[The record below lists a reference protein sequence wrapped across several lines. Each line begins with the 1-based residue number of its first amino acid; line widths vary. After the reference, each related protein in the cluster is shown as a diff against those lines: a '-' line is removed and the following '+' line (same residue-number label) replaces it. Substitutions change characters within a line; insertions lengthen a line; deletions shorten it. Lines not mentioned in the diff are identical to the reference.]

1 MKNHFCKLIQFSYS
15 TIKISIDKNNFMI
28 SIQEDQFLQ
37 QEIHRKFPGI
47 RSLIQAYFVPCLCY
61 GMSKA
66 GI

>member
-1 MKNHFCKLIQFSYS
+1 
-15 TIKISIDKNNFMI
+15 MI